1 MSGVVALA
9 GGRIVS
15 CSEDGSV
22 KLWLSEG
29 TFEPQLE
36 LLDHT
41 GPVIAITKL
50 SESVVAT
57 ASWDKTI
64 CLFNLSLAEQY
75 KCKDSVHMGAV
86 KEVAFLINKKAATYG
101 EDGEWCI
108 WELDTGKLLRKE
120 RNCPSDIDKSSRI
133 QYNDEKNL
141 QNMKFNYEYFDPN
154 ETMTRCTYSDDYIVL
169 GTSFGNVFIW
179 KRNRTNHT
187 AKPPQVSSPS
197 SLSNVLQRVQN
208 LGTRRSF

>member
-1 MSGVVALA
+1 M
-9 GGRIVS
+9 
-15 CSEDGSV
+15 

-50 SESVVAT
+50 SDSVVAT

-64 CLFNLSLAEQY
+64 CLFNLELAEQNRHRT
-75 KCKDSVHMGAV
+75 SVHTGAV
-86 KEVAFLINKKAATYG
+86 REIVFLLNRKAATSAEVGVWYV
-101 EDGEWCI
+101 
-108 WELDTGKLLRKE
+108 WELDTGKLLRRE
-120 RNCPSDIDKSSRI
+120 SSCPQEADKSQKI
-133 QYNDEKNL
+133 QYNNEKNL

-154 ETMTRCTYSDDYIVL
+154 ETMTRCAYSDDYIVL

-179 KRNRTNHT
+179 KRNKADLSRNR
-187 AKPPQVSSPS
+187 SPS
-197 SLSNVLQRVQN
+197 RP
-208 LGTRRSF
+208 TTPRAKR